1 MQTEAINKEF
11 LSTFKQKRQLA
22 HQHNASL
29 LEEQFNTRASFE
41 ILRSFPKMKV
51 FLFRESADQLSEI
64 IYVILNRRRRKR
76 QIFKIELVKD
86 FIPILRNN

>member
-11 LSTFKQKRQLA
+11 LSTFNQKILLA

-29 LEEQFNTRASFE
+29 LEELPSTRASFE
-41 ILRSFPKMKV
+41 NLRSFPKMNV

-76 QIFKIELVKD
+76 QNLLNEIRQEFYSNSPK
-86 FIPILRNN
+86 